1 MRALIVDDERL
12 ARAELRRLLAA
23 HPDIE
28 IVGEAAH
35 AGEARDRIAQLGP
48 DLLLLDIEMPGESA
62 FDLLASLDAA
72 PAVIFTT
79 AFDAHAVR
87 AFEVSA
93 LDYVLKPIDP
103 ARLAAALDRARE
115 AVRPSGSPEAPFE
128 RGETGG
134 GDPDGF
140 AGGAG
145 GRAPRGIDRV
155 FVRDGDRCWFVRLSE
170 VAVIESDGNYARLD
184 VPGQPLLPRSLS
196 YLEAR
201 LEPGFF
207 RASRKH
213 LVNLR
218 LVDRV
223 EPGPGGGL
231 VLILPGGR
239 EIEMSRRAA
248 QRFRAKMTV

>member
-23 HPDIE
+23 HPEIE

-35 AGEARDRIAQLGP
+35 ADEARDRIAELAP
-48 DLLLLDIEMPGESA
+48 DLLLLDIEMPGASA

-93 LDYVLKPIDP
+93 LDYLLKPIDP
-103 ARLAAALDRARE
+103 ARLAAAVERALDAF
-115 AVRPSGSPEAPFE
+115 RPASAGSSP
-128 RGETGG
+128 
-134 GDPDGF
+134 GDS
-140 AGGAG
+140 
-145 GRAPRGIDRV
+145 IDRV
-155 FVRDGDRCWFVRLSE
+155 FVRDGDRCWFVRLSD
-170 VAVIESDGNYARLD
+170 VPVIESEGNYARLD
-184 VPGQPLLPRSLS
+184 VPGQPLLPRSLA

-201 LEPGFF
+201 LQPGFF
-207 RASRKH
+207 RASRRH
-213 LVNLR
+213 LVNLK

-223 EPGPGGGL
+223 EAGPGGGL
-231 VLILPGGR
+231 VLILPGGK